1 MGDGVNV
8 EHKMKGGLA
17 AGYALRRPEMADA
30 AGVLAVI
37 AANDLV
43 EFGEAQGYGLEDIA
57 HDWQEIDLE
66 RDSWLVM
73 APDGALAAYL
83 YLRDREHVRIDVEI
97 YIHPS
102 HFGKGIGSGLIQ
114 LAEARAEEIAALAPP
129 GERVVLNNWI
139 NARNADACA
148 LLEREG
154 YHPVRYFWRMVVD
167 LEDEP
172 EGVDWPDGFAVR
184 AGVPGEEI
192 RLFYD
197 VVEEAFADHWGHV
210 PIDFE
215 AWRERQMGP
224 TFDPTLWFLAT
235 AEEEPAGAALCRI
248 TDGMGWIDTIA
259 VRAKWRQ
266 RGLGLALVR
275 NAMGEL
281 YRREMRRVG
290 LTVDADSPTGATR
303 LYERAGMRADQQYA
317 GYSKALREG
326 DRG

>member
-1 MGDGVNV
+1 MGDRKG
-8 EHKMKGGLA
+8 EREGGLA
-17 AGYALRRPEMADA
+17 EGYALRRPRLEDT

-43 EFGEAQGYGLEDIA
+43 EFGEAQGYGLDDIE
-57 HDWQEIDLE
+57 HDWREIDLE
-66 RDSWLVM
+66 RDAWLVVE
-73 APDGALAAYL
+73 PDGTLAGYL

-97 YIHPS
+97 YIHPA
-102 HFGKGIGSGLIQ
+102 HFGQGIGSGLIQ

-154 YHPVRYFWRMVVD
+154 YHPVRYFWRMVID

-172 EGVDWPDGFAVR
+172 EGVSWPEGFTVR
-184 AGVPGEEI
+184 AGVPGVDI
-192 RLFYD
+192 RPFYD

-224 TFDPTLWFLAT
+224 TFDPALWFLVVAGD
-235 AEEEPAGAALCRI
+235 EPAGAALCHI
-248 TDGMGWIDTIA
+248 TEGMGWIETVA
-259 VRAKWRQ
+259 VRTKWRQ

-275 NAMGEL
+275 HAMGEL
-281 YRREMRRVG
+281 YQRGMRRIG
-290 LTVDADSPTGATR
+290 LTVDAESPTGATR
-303 LYERAGMRADQQYA
+303 LYERAGMRADQQYGGFA
-317 GYSKALREG
+317 KELRSG
-326 DRG
+326 DGG